1 MIFFYGTQK
10 MIFRKTL
17 RVFFIFSFHQR
28 GAERVKVLEING
40 VQCFFKPKHS
50 SKHFILCYFGE
61 HCLCGRCSIIAQ
73 SIVRSHWSRSI
84 IVCVVNM
91 KYGILYNM
99 FWGFSIHAQT
109 DKWLATSLIRTQ
121 GEACQAVNTGGWF
134 PAAQI
139 VLHWHT
145 TVCIRSC
152 AGIILMEQAVR
163 WEACNN
169 CTL

>member
-1 MIFFYGTQK
+1 MKKENYVCNSKMIFFYGTQK

-91 KYGILYNM
+91 KYGILQ
-99 FWGFSIHAQT
+99 WC
-109 DKWLATSLIRTQ
+109 SLRDTQ
-121 GEACQAVNTGGWF
+121 VYAVYPLGKSKDFRIPT
-134 PAAQI
+134 
-139 VLHWHT
+139 
-145 TVCIRSC
+145 
-152 AGIILMEQAVR
+152 
-163 WEACNN
+163 
-169 CTL
+169 